1 MSDKQIK
8 GQTNYGNLP
17 GPSPRTFFFVFF
29 FFFSLK
35 IMNYAGS
42 DSSVVKSERECH

>member
-17 GPSPRTFFFVFF
+17 GPSPRTFFFFF
-29 FFFSLK
+29 FFLK